1 MATIAPWLVRGLLL
15 AALIYGGHQII
26 GQVVSWLDMSLLP
39 HTEDMLHRAII
50 AGTAVYVL
58 LMAIPFV
65 PGAEIGLTLL
75 AVFGGAIAPL
85 IYLATATSLMLAY
98 LIGRLLPPTLL
109 QRGMSSL
116 GLVRAAEFVEEAAR
130 MSPEDFQDGLASTS
144 GPKFLKPMLRYRYV
158 ALALAVNMPGNI
170 VLGGGGGI
178 AMMAGL
184 SRLFDPLPFLLT
196 ILIAVLPIPLMFYI
210 GRL

>member
-1 MATIAPWLVRGLLL
+1 MATIAPWLVRGLFLL
-15 AALIYGGHQII
+15 VLIYGGHQLIDVI
-26 GQVVSWLDMSLLP
+26 VSWLDLALLP

-50 AGTAVYVL
+50 AGTAAYVV
-58 LMAIPFV
+58 LMAVPFV

-75 AVFGGAIAPL
+75 AVLGGAIAPL

-98 LIGRLLPPTLL
+98 MIGRLLPPSLL

-116 GLVRAAEFVEEAAR
+116 GLIRAAEFVEEAAR
-130 MSPEDFQDGLASTS
+130 MSPEDFQVRLTSASA
-144 GPKFLKPMLRYRYV
+144 PRILKPLLRYRYV
-158 ALALAVNMPGNI
+158 ALALAINMPGNV

-184 SRLFDPLPFLLT
+184 SRFFEPLPSLLT
-196 ILIAVLPIPLMFYI
+196 ILIAVLPVPLLFYF